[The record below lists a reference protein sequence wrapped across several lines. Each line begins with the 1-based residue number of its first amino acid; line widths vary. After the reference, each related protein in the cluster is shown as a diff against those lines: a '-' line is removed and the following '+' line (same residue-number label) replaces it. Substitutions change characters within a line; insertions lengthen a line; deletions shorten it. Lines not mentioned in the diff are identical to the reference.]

1 MLRRSFETQQKQ
13 RRKRRWPKSRYV
25 TVLFT
30 LSCLTPNMNQ
40 QEKPV
45 PQKRPGI
52 LRKPTVQFVTPF
64 PLPLTRRGAELAEG
78 SAANSGRSM
87 RRLQA
92 SDIPSEPDSES
103 DPESDSSSEAESDVG
118 DVVEIHPLEA
128 WERYDSK
135 WKTIDKSGLEEALVS
150 NRLCS
155 CFCSMTNDTFTIAC
169 SMASAVAGDF
179 RQTLACQQRRGR
191 EVLQ

>member
-1 MLRRSFETQQKQ
+1 
-13 RRKRRWPKSRYV
+13 
-25 TVLFT
+25 
-30 LSCLTPNMNQ
+30 MNQ

-45 PQKRPGI
+45 PQKRHSI
-52 LRKPTVQFVTPF
+52 LRKPTVQFAAPS
-64 PLPLTRRGAELAEG
+64 PLPVTRRRAELAEG
-78 SAANSGRSM
+78 SAANSGRPR

-103 DPESDSSSEAESDVG
+103 GPDSDSSSESESDVG

-155 CFCSMTNDTFTIAC
+155 CVYSMTNDTFTIAC

-179 RQTLACQQRRGR
+179 RQAMACQQRRGR